1 MKIRCVITDDEPM
14 ARKGLQGYVDK
25 IDFLELIGVCSS
37 AIELNNLLKS
47 NEVDLVFLDIEMPY
61 LSGIELLQNLPQPPK
76 VIFTTAYEQ
85 YALKGYDLNIV
96 DYLLKPISF
105 ERFLKAVNKAHDL
118 FLNAKAPAVDFIFVK
133 SNNKLE
139 KVFFQDILYLE
150 ALENYVIIQTSTS
163 KIITHTTL
171 KHLLENLPPSNFL
184 QTHKSFVVNIDK
196 IKTIEGNTLGI
207 QQFTVP
213 VSRNLRELVMEKI
226 LKNRFLKK

>member
-25 IDFLELIGVCSS
+25 IVFLELAGVCSD
-37 AIELNNLLKS
+37 AIELNNLLKTE
-47 NEVDLVFLDIEMPY
+47 EVDLIFLDIEMPY
-61 LSGIELLQNLPQPPK
+61 LSGIELLQNLRQPPK

-85 YALKGYDLNIV
+85 YAIKGYDLNVV
-96 DYLLKPISF
+96 DYLLKPVSF

-118 FLNAKAPAVDFIFVK
+118 FSNAKTPVADFIFVK

-139 KVFFQDILYLE
+139 KVLFQDILFLE
-150 ALENYVIIQTSTS
+150 SLENYVIIQTTNA

-171 KHLLENLPPSNFL
+171 KHLLENLPPEHFL
-184 QTHKSFVVNIDK
+184 QTHKSFVVNMNK

-207 QQFTVP
+207 QQFAVP
-213 VSRNLRELVMEKI
+213 ISRNLREQVMEKI